1 MSWDA
6 FQERMYLESQL
17 ERKLQFFFFFFV
29 GAIVISLI
37 ISQKE
42 AAMIFL
48 VVSVIA
54 IWLLAVSLW
63 FFVNRINSVDKSLAA
78 SGAGTGPKFME
89 RTLRF
94 FLAKVLPVACA
105 VILTSFLIVGISGVA
120 DSILPYKQKVVNV
133 VESGIEKGKD
143 IFDGVGSTNNSK
155 KENHFESV
163 DSVIEKGK
171 TAPSKSGSEIKYDK
185 SANEYLLSKKDVSG
199 IVENQTEAGVQVK
212 PAPKKVSVIYPVD
225 GSHQAPKQANEDT
238 RENVVAPSQNEAQ
251 VISPAY
257 KPDPNFTP
265 IERVIEKT
273 PAEPTRTASKL
284 KPTAVKVDT
293 IKKKVAPNPHFKEID
308 KVIKK

>member
-17 ERKLQFFFFFFV
+17 ERKLQFFFFFFI

-54 IWLLAVSLW
+54 VWLLAVSLW

-89 RTLRF
+89 KTLRF

-143 IFDGVGSTNNSK
+143 IFDGVGSKNSK
-155 KENHFESV
+155 KESHFESV

-171 TAPSKSGSEIKYDK
+171 TAPTKSGSEIKYDK
-185 SANEYLLSKKDVSG
+185 SGNEYILSKKDVSG

-225 GSHQAPKQANEDT
+225 GSHQAPKQAGEDT
-238 RENVVAPSQNEAQ
+238 RENVVAPSQNDVQ
-251 VISPAY
+251 VNNPAF
-257 KPDPNFTP
+257 KADPNFAP

-273 PAEPTRTASKL
+273 PAEPARTALKL
-284 KPTAVKVDT
+284 KLTAVKIDT
-293 IKKKVAPNPHFKEID
+293 IKKKIAPNPHFKEID

>member
-6 FQERMYLESQL
+6 FQERMFLESQL
-17 ERKLQFFFFFFV
+17 ERKLQFFFFFFI
-29 GAIVISLI
+29 GAVVISLI

-78 SGAGTGPKFME
+78 SGAGPKFME
-89 RTLRF
+89 KTLRF

-120 DSILPYKQKVVNV
+120 DSILPYKQKVANV

-143 IFDGVGSTNNSK
+143 IIDGVGLTNSK
-155 KENHFESV
+155 KESHFESV

-171 TAPSKSGSEIKYDK
+171 TAPSKSGSEIKYYK
-185 SANEYLLSKKDVSG
+185 SGNEYILSKKDVGG
-199 IVENQTEAGVQVK
+199 IVEDKTETGVQVK

-225 GSHQAPKQANEDT
+225 GSHQAPKQAGEDT
-238 RENVVAPSQNEAQ
+238 RENVVAPSQNDAP
-251 VISPAY
+251 VNTPAY
-257 KPDPNFTP
+257 KADPNFAP

-273 PAEPTRTASKL
+273 PAEPAKSVSKL
-284 KPTAVKVDT
+284 KPTAVKTDT
-293 IKKKVAPNPHFKEID
+293 MKKKIAPNPHFKDID

>member
-6 FQERMYLESQL
+6 FQERIFLESQL
-17 ERKLQFFFFFFV
+17 ERKLQFFFFFFI

-63 FFVNRINSVDKSLAA
+63 FFVNRINSVDKSLSA
-78 SGAGTGPKFME
+78 SGAGPKFMN
-89 RTLRF
+89 RSLRF

-143 IFDGVGSTNNSK
+143 IIDGAGSNSK
-155 KENHFESV
+155 KKESHFESV
-163 DSVIEKGK
+163 DSVIEQGK
-171 TAPSKSGSEIKYDK
+171 TAPSKSGSEIKYYK
-185 SANEYLLSKKDVSG
+185 SGNEYILSKKDVSG
-199 IVENQTEAGVQVK
+199 IADNQTEAGVQVK

-225 GSHQAPKQANEDT
+225 GSHQAPKQDGEDT
-238 RENVVAPSQNEAQ
+238 RENVVAPSQTDNQIITPAQ
-251 VISPAY
+251 KA
-257 KPDPNFTP
+257 DPNFTP
-265 IERVIEKT
+265 IGRVIEKT
-273 PAEPTRTASKL
+273 PAEPIITVSKL
-284 KPTAVKVDT
+284 KPTAAKIDT
-293 IKKKVAPNPHFKEID
+293 IKKKIAPNPHFK
-308 KVIKK
+308 KLTK